1 MRRPFLVLLCSAAL
15 SSSSCLLHEVD
26 KDPKAPVATPGKF
39 ENGIGASAKAKRS
52 DGRWWQHFGEPELA
66 SLVDQALTKNLDL
79 KRSWARLKQAES
91 YRRAAMAGLF
101 PTVNASLSAGRSK
114 SSATKVDFGMGEQT
128 IAGRES
134 NQFSASLPVSYEL
147 DVWGRVR
154 AGLFAAGEDT
164 AAGRADVESAAMTI
178 AANVT
183 ERYLD
188 VLENR
193 ALAALLKQQLTTNET
208 MLKLLELRFESSDA
222 ALSDVYQQEQ
232 LIIGARAQLALIEAR
247 EQIAD
252 RQIAVLI
259 GKPPQATVRAE
270 AAALPQAVPL
280 PATGIPAQLL
290 QQRPDLRAA
299 QRRVVAA
306 DYRVAQ
312 ALAARFPTLGL
323 SGSLGFSTSQLAD
336 FFDSFVWNFVG
347 NITAPL
353 WDGGRRAA
361 EHARTKA
368 VVEESL
374 NAYGQALLNA
384 LLEVESTL
392 IRERQQRKYIGQ
404 LEAQV
409 ATAEQ
414 TVQAAERQFSAGVAP
429 SFLPTLTALRSLQQA
444 EQNLLGAKRQLL
456 SQRVQLYRALGGT
469 WTRKMK
475 KPLHPNDKSKTTA
488 TKASKERGS

>member
-1 MRRPFLVLLCSAAL
+1 
-15 SSSSCLLHEVD
+15 
-26 KDPKAPVATPGKF
+26 
-39 ENGIGASAKAKRS
+39 
-52 DGRWWQHFGEPELA
+52 
-66 SLVDQALTKNLDL
+66 
-79 KRSWARLKQAES
+79 
-91 YRRAAMAGLF
+91 
-101 PTVNASLSAGRSK
+101 
-114 SSATKVDFGMGEQT
+114 
-128 IAGRES
+128 
-134 NQFSASLPVSYEL
+134 
-147 DVWGRVR
+147 
-154 AGLFAAGEDT
+154 
-164 AAGRADVESAAMTI
+164 
-178 AANVT
+178 
-183 ERYLD
+183 
-188 VLENR
+188 
-193 ALAALLKQQLTTNET
+193 
-208 MLKLLELRFESSDA
+208 
-222 ALSDVYQQEQ
+222 
-232 LIIGARAQLALIEAR
+232 LIEAR

-444 EQNLLGAKRQLL
+444 EQNLLDASGGQWM
-456 SQRVQLYRALGGT
+456 RA
-469 WTRKMK
+469 
-475 KPLHPNDKSKTTA
+475 
-488 TKASKERGS
+488 